1 MKTYSHSLT
10 FNSLKR
16 TKEQVAGNLTSAQYL
31 NTLDML
37 LWKALEPIALECPS
51 FFYTFMSKC
60 VAYQSVYPN
69 SKYTSGEKGVL
80 PTILMQMLVESKI
93 DPVAALAKARK
104 LYINRGLLFGMI
116 STFLKIAEPY
126 ERLHSAFS
134 DIPKYE
140 QRSMC
145 QALEIAL
152 GARDSNTLYQ
162 AIRQVEYWDKR
173 ARAWKNVI
181 LEKYTRMA
189 LGQAQKTYVDFN
201 HYVDLDDVT
210 QIYLMVAAKAV
221 DRCDARRGVLTTFIQ
236 NWLKGARSQ
245 VSELA
250 SGQKD
255 DSLEEL
261 YEKLGD
267 SMDIGCVA
275 PDTSAEDS
283 QALAYRAQVH
293 DPEGVVR
300 TVLGIP
306 QYVTQHD
313 RQTLLSFA
321 FEQ

>member
-80 PTILMQMLVESKI
+80 PTILMQMLLESKL
-93 DPVAALAKARK
+93 DPAAAFAKARK

-140 QRSMC
+140 QRSLC
-145 QALEIAL
+145 KALETAL
-152 GARDSNTLYQ
+152 GARDPNTLYQ

-261 YEKLGD
+261 YDKLGD
-267 SMDIGCVA
+267 SMDIGSVA
-275 PDTSAEDS
+275 PDTTVEDT
-283 QALAYRAQVH
+283 QAVSYRAQVV
-293 DPEGVVR
+293 DPDGIVR
-300 TVLGIP
+300 TSLGIP
-306 QYVTQHD
+306 QYVTQYD

-321 FEQ
+321 FE